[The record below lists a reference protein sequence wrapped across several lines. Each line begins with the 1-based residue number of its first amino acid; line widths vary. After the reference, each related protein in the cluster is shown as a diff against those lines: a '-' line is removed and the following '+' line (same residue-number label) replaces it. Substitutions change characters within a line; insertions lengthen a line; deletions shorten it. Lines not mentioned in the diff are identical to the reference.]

1 MDIEILQRIGL
12 AIAIGVIVGVERHW
26 RERDEADGRRTAG
39 LRTFTLIG
47 MMGGVAGLIAKSP
60 VLAGPAAA
68 ILIASVFAIFST
80 AFAIFQYR
88 EQVAERDYSVTSVIA
103 AMLTYL
109 LGVLALFGDIGVTAA
124 GGVTLVAVLASRE
137 LLHNFM
143 RRLSWVEI
151 RSAIILLAMTF
162 VILPLVP
169 EQPIGP
175 FGGISLADTWML
187 VILLA
192 AISFI
197 GYIAVKILGTTRG
210 ELVSGVVGGLVSSTG
225 TTLTNARRAA
235 DGADARTLA
244 AGTLGASAVSC
255 LRTAV
260 LVVVLAPAV
269 MWGLLASL
277 AAAAIVMVV
286 YALILARNGPKEH
299 PQQTT
304 KNPFEIRS
312 VFILALI
319 LVAAGFMARAAA
331 TWFGEQGL
339 LVVSLLSGLAD
350 VDAAT
355 VTVMGMGTLSTSVS
369 SFAIA
374 LAMASNIVAKAAYAL
389 ALGSWAFGLQ
399 VAAGSALAV
408 VAGAII
414 FWAVPT

>member
-1 MDIEILQRIGL
+1 
-12 AIAIGVIVGVERHW
+12 
-26 RERDEADGRRTAG
+26 
-39 LRTFTLIG
+39 
-47 MMGGVAGLIAKSP
+47 
-60 VLAGPAAA
+60 
-68 ILIASVFAIFST
+68 
-80 AFAIFQYR
+80 
-88 EQVAERDYSVTSVIA
+88 
-103 AMLTYL
+103 
-109 LGVLALFGDIGVTAA
+109 
-124 GGVTLVAVLASRE
+124 
-137 LLHNFM
+137 
-143 RRLSWVEI
+143 
-151 RSAIILLAMTF
+151 
-162 VILPLVP
+162 
-169 EQPIGP
+169 
-175 FGGISLADTWML
+175 ML

-244 AGTLGASAVSC
+244 AGTLGESAVSC
-255 LRTAV
+255 LLTAV
-260 LVVVLAPAV
+260 LTVVLAPAV

-299 PQQTT
+299 AQQMT

-312 VFILALI
+312 VFILALT
-319 LVAAGFMARAAA
+319 LVAAGFMARADA

-355 VTVMGMGTLSTSVS
+355 LTVMGMGTLSTSVS

-374 LAMASNIVAKAAYAL
+374 LAMASNIVAKAADAL
-389 ALGSWAFGLQ
+389 LLGSWAFGLR

-414 FWAVPT
+414 FWAMPT